1 MKNSKDFNNN
11 NSERSEDNTLEQVVI
26 LIKKGIQL
34 VDLNRFIEGIN
45 YYKNA
50 IKLMKN
56 IGGFENEVE
65 KVEKLLDEAS
75 NKQEQYLQKV
85 EQESGVIEKV
95 ILTKEEQLAEFERK
109 RKKEEAISAEAYN
122 LLEKGSILVQ
132 SNRFDQALEKYT
144 LAIEKFKEINWL
156 TEIPKIHILIKELN
170 EKKEVILRQLEAKM
184 KEERMR
190 KEIIEK
196 EKEFFMQRQ
205 DFRKMSAEMKK
216 HKFDIFQQQKK
227 KEEKLS
233 SEAYDLLGEASKLE
247 EQRQFDEALEK
258 YQLAIENFKEISW
271 VSEIPKITQLIKE
284 LNEKK
289 EVILRQ
295 LETKMKEEK
304 LRKDILEKE
313 KEFLMQR
320 QDFQKM
326 SSEMK
331 KTKFNAFQQQKMREE
346 KLSLEAYDLL
356 GEASNLEEKNQFN
369 EALEKYQH
377 AIEKFKEI
385 NWDTEIPKINQL
397 IKELKDKQKKYLEF
411 FIKEKEKILQL
422 KAQQEK
428 SKEIE
433 QIKEE
438 FLQKTFIDKDKE
450 KKLKELK
457 KNR

>member
-1 MKNSKDFNNN
+1 
-11 NSERSEDNTLEQVVI
+11 
-26 LIKKGIQL
+26 
-34 VDLNRFIEGIN
+34 
-45 YYKNA
+45 
-50 IKLMKN
+50 
-56 IGGFENEVE
+56 
-65 KVEKLLDEAS
+65 
-75 NKQEQYLQKV
+75 
-85 EQESGVIEKV
+85 
-95 ILTKEEQLAEFERK
+95 
-109 RKKEEAISAEAYN
+109 
-122 LLEKGSILVQ
+122 
-132 SNRFDQALEKYT
+132 FDQALEKYM

-170 EKKEVILRQLEAKM
+170 EKKEVILRQWEAKM

-190 KEIIEK
+190 QEIIEK
-196 EKEFFMQRQ
+196 EKEFLMQRQ

-247 EQRQFDEALEK
+247 EQHRFDEALEK

-295 LETKMKEEK
+295 WEAKMKEEK

-346 KLSLEAYDLL
+346 KLSSEAYDLL

-422 KAQQEK
+422 KAQLEK

-457 KNR
+457 KE

>member
-11 NSERSEDNTLEQVVI
+11 DSERSEDNTLEQVFI

-85 EQESGVIEKV
+85 EQESEVIEKV

-132 SNRFDQALEKYT
+132 SNQFDQALEKYM

-170 EKKEVILRQLEAKM
+170 EKKEVILRQWEAKM

-190 KEIIEK
+190 QEIIEK
-196 EKEFFMQRQ
+196 EKEFLMQRQ

-233 SEAYDLLGEASKLE
+233 S
-247 EQRQFDEALEK
+247 
-258 YQLAIENFKEISW
+258 
-271 VSEIPKITQLIKE
+271 
-284 LNEKK
+284 
-289 EVILRQ
+289 
-295 LETKMKEEK
+295 
-304 LRKDILEKE
+304 
-313 KEFLMQR
+313 
-320 QDFQKM
+320 
-326 SSEMK
+326 
-331 KTKFNAFQQQKMREE
+331 
-346 KLSLEAYDLL
+346 EAYDLL

-457 KNR
+457 KE

>member
-1 MKNSKDFNNN
+1 MKNSKDYND
-11 NSERSEDNTLEQVVI
+11 SERFGDSTLEQVFI
-26 LIKKGIQL
+26 LIKKGIEL

-65 KVEKLLDEAS
+65 KIEKLLDEVC

-85 EQESGVIEKV
+85 EQESRVIEKV

-132 SNRFDQALEKYT
+132 FNRFDQALEKYM

-170 EKKEVILRQLEAKM
+170 EKKEVILRQREVKM
-184 KEERMR
+184 KDEKLKREIVENER
-190 KEIIEK
+190 K
-196 EKEFFMQRQ
+196 FLMQRQ
-205 DFRKMSAEMKK
+205 DFQKMSAEMKK

-247 EQRQFDEALEK
+247 EQHRFDEALEK
-258 YQLAIENFKEISW
+258 YQLAIENFKEINW
-271 VSEIPKITQLIKE
+271 VSEIPKINQLIKE

-295 LETKMKEEK
+295 REAKMKEEK
-304 LRKDILEKE
+304 LRKDILEKG
-313 KEFLMQR
+313 KEILLQR
-320 QDFQKM
+320 QVFQKI
-326 SSEMK
+326 SSDMK
-331 KTKFNAFQQQKMREE
+331 KVKFNAFQQQKMREE
-346 KLSLEAYDLL
+346 KISSEAYDLL

-385 NWDTEIPKINQL
+385 NWLTEIPKINQL
-397 IKELKDKQKKYLEF
+397 IKELKIKQKKYLEF
-411 FIKEKEKILQL
+411 FIKEKEEILQL

-433 QIKEE
+433 LIKEE
-438 FLQKTFIDKDKE
+438 FLQKTFIDKE

-457 KNR
+457 KE

>member
-11 NSERSEDNTLEQVVI
+11 DSERSEDNTLEQVFI

-65 KVEKLLDEAS
+65 KVEKLLEEAS

-109 RKKEEAISAEAYN
+109 RKKEKEISAEAYN
-122 LLEKGSILVQ
+122 LLEKGSILIQ
-132 SNRFDQALEKYT
+132 SNRFDQALEKYM

-170 EKKEVILRQLEAKM
+170 EKKEVILRQREAKM
-184 KEERMR
+184 KEEMLR
-190 KEIIEK
+190 KEIVEK
-196 EKEFFMQRQ
+196 KKEFLIQRQ
-205 DFRKMSAEMKK
+205 DFQKMSAEMKK
-216 HKFDIFQQQKK
+216 QKFDIFQQQKK

-247 EQRQFDEALEK
+247 EQHRFDEALEK

-295 LETKMKEEK
+295 REAKMKEEK

-313 KEFLMQR
+313 KEILLQH

-346 KLSLEAYDLL
+346 KLSSEAYDLL

-385 NWDTEIPKINQL
+385 NW
-397 IKELKDKQKKYLEF
+397 
-411 FIKEKEKILQL
+411 
-422 KAQQEK
+422 
-428 SKEIE
+428 
-433 QIKEE
+433 
-438 FLQKTFIDKDKE
+438 
-450 KKLKELK
+450 
-457 KNR
+457 

>member
-109 RKKEEAISAEAYN
+109 RKKEETISAEAYN

-132 SNRFDQALEKYT
+132 SNRFDQALEKYM

-216 HKFDIFQQQKK
+216 HKFDIIQQQKK

-295 LETKMKEEK
+295 QETKMKEEK

-397 IKELKDKQKKYLEF
+397 IKELKDKQKN
-411 FIKEKEKILQL
+411 I
-422 KAQQEK
+422 
-428 SKEIE
+428 
-433 QIKEE
+433 
-438 FLQKTFIDKDKE
+438 
-450 KKLKELK
+450 
-457 KNR
+457 

>member
-1 MKNSKDFNNN
+1 LKNSEDYNNN
-11 NSERSEDNTLEQVVI
+11 DSERSEDSTLEQVFI

-34 VDLNRFIEGIN
+34 VDLNRFIDGIN

-65 KVEKLLDEAS
+65 KVEKLLEEAC

-109 RKKEEAISAEAYN
+109 RKKEKEISAEAYN
-122 LLEKGSILVQ
+122 LLEKGSLLIQ
-132 SNRFDQALEKYT
+132 SNRFDQALEKYM

-156 TEIPKIHILIKELN
+156 TEIPKIHILIKKLN
-170 EKKEVILRQLEAKM
+170 EKKEVILRQREAKM
-184 KEERMR
+184 KEEKLR
-190 KEIIEK
+190 KEIVEK
-196 EKEFFMQRQ
+196 KKEFLMQRQ
-205 DFRKMSAEMKK
+205 DFQKMSAEMKK
-216 HKFDIFQQQKK
+216 QKFDIFQQQKK

-247 EQRQFDEALEK
+247 EQHRFDEALEK
-258 YQLAIENFKEISW
+258 YQHAIENFKEISW
-271 VSEIPKITQLIKE
+271 VSEIPKINQLIKE

-295 LETKMKEEK
+295 REAKMKEEK

-313 KEFLMQR
+313 KEILLQR

-346 KLSLEAYDLL
+346 KLSSEAYDLL

-385 NWDTEIPKINQL
+385 HWDTEIPKINQL
-397 IKELKDKQKKYLEF
+397 IKELEDKQKKHLEF

-433 QIKEE
+433 LIKEE

-457 KNR
+457 KE

>member
-11 NSERSEDNTLEQVVI
+11 DSERSEDNTLEQVFI

-34 VDLNRFIEGIN
+34 VDLNRFIDGIN

-65 KVEKLLDEAS
+65 KVEKLLEEAC

-85 EQESGVIEKV
+85 EQESGIVEKV
-95 ILTKEEQLAEFERK
+95 ILTKEEQLAEFEKK
-109 RKKEEAISAEAYN
+109 RKKEEAISVEAYN
-122 LLEKGSILVQ
+122 LLEKGSILIQ
-132 SNRFDQALEKYT
+132 SNRFDQALEKYM

-170 EKKEVILRQLEAKM
+170 EKKEVILRQREAKI
-184 KEERMR
+184 KEEKLR

-196 EKEFFMQRQ
+196 EKEFLMQRQ
-205 DFRKMSAEMKK
+205 DFQKMSAEMKK
-216 HKFDIFQQQKK
+216 HKFDIFQQQKMR
-227 KEEKLS
+227 EEKLS
-233 SEAYDLLGEASKLE
+233 SEAYDLLGEASKLK
-247 EQRQFDEALEK
+247 EQHRFDEALEK

-271 VSEIPKITQLIKE
+271 VSEIPKINQLIKE

-295 LETKMKEEK
+295 REAKMKEEK

-313 KEFLMQR
+313 KEILLQR

-331 KTKFNAFQQQKMREE
+331 KVKFNAFQQQKMREE
-346 KLSLEAYDLL
+346 KISSEAYDLL
-356 GEASNLEEKNQFN
+356 GEASNLEEKTQFN

-385 NWDTEIPKINQL
+385 NWVTEIPKINQL

-433 QIKEE
+433 LIKEE

-457 KNR
+457 KE

>member
-132 SNRFDQALEKYT
+132 SNRFDQALEKYM

-216 HKFDIFQQQKK
+216 HKFDIIQQQKK

-295 LETKMKEEK
+295 QETKMKEEK

>member
-11 NSERSEDNTLEQVVI
+11 DSERSEDNTLEQVFI

-85 EQESGVIEKV
+85 EQESEVIEKV

-132 SNRFDQALEKYT
+132 SNQFDQALEKYM

-170 EKKEVILRQLEAKM
+170 EKKEVILRQWEAKM

-190 KEIIEK
+190 QEIIEK
-196 EKEFFMQRQ
+196 EKEFLMQRQ

-247 EQRQFDEALEK
+247 EQHRFDEALEK

-295 LETKMKEEK
+295 WEAKMKEEK

-346 KLSLEAYDLL
+346 KLSSEAYDLL

-422 KAQQEK
+422 KAQLEK

-457 KNR
+457 KE

>member
-1 MKNSKDFNNN
+1 LKNSEDYNNN
-11 NSERSEDNTLEQVVI
+11 DSEGSEDSTLEQVFI

-34 VDLNRFIEGIN
+34 VDLNRFIDGIN

-65 KVEKLLDEAS
+65 KVEKLLDEAC

-85 EQESGVIEKV
+85 EQESEVIEKV

-122 LLEKGSILVQ
+122 LLENGSILVQ
-132 SNRFDQALEKYT
+132 SNRFDQALEKYM

-170 EKKEVILRQLEAKM
+170 EKKEVILRQREAKI
-184 KEERMR
+184 KEEKLR

-196 EKEFFMQRQ
+196 EREFLMQRQ
-205 DFRKMSAEMKK
+205 DFREMSAEMKK

-247 EQRQFDEALEK
+247 EQHRFDEALEK
-258 YQLAIENFKEISW
+258 YQLAIENFKEINW
-271 VSEIPKITQLIKE
+271 VSEIPKINQLIKE

-295 LETKMKEEK
+295 REAKMKEEK

-331 KTKFNAFQQQKMREE
+331 KVKFNAFQQQKMREE
-346 KLSLEAYDLL
+346 KLSSEAYDLL

-385 NWDTEIPKINQL
+385 NWVTEIPKINQL

-457 KNR
+457 KE

>member
-11 NSERSEDNTLEQVVI
+11 DSERSEDNTLEQVFI

-85 EQESGVIEKV
+85 EQESEVIEKV

-132 SNRFDQALEKYT
+132 SNQFDQALEKYM

-170 EKKEVILRQLEAKM
+170 EKKEVILRQWEAKM

-190 KEIIEK
+190 QEIIEK
-196 EKEFFMQRQ
+196 EKEFLMQRQ

-247 EQRQFDEALEK
+247 EQHRFDEALEK

-295 LETKMKEEK
+295 WEAKMKEE
-304 LRKDILEKE
+304 RMRQEIIEKE

-346 KLSLEAYDLL
+346 KLSSEAYDLL

-422 KAQQEK
+422 KAQLEK

-457 KNR
+457 KE

>member
-1 MKNSKDFNNN
+1 MKNSEDYNNN
-11 NSERSEDNTLEQVVI
+11 DSERSEDSTLEQVFI

-34 VDLNRFIEGIN
+34 VDLNRFIDGIN

-65 KVEKLLDEAS
+65 KVEKLLEEAY

-85 EQESGVIEKV
+85 EQESGAIEKV

-109 RKKEEAISAEAYN
+109 RKKEEEISAEAYN
-122 LLEKGSILVQ
+122 LLEKGSILIQ
-132 SNRFDQALEKYT
+132 FNRFDQALEKYM

-156 TEIPKIHILIKELN
+156 TEIQKIHILIKELN
-170 EKKEVILRQLEAKM
+170 EKKEVILRQREA
-184 KEERMR
+184 
-190 KEIIEK
+190 
-196 EKEFFMQRQ
+196 
-205 DFRKMSAEMKK
+205 
-216 HKFDIFQQQKK
+216 
-227 KEEKLS
+227 
-233 SEAYDLLGEASKLE
+233 
-247 EQRQFDEALEK
+247 
-258 YQLAIENFKEISW
+258 
-271 VSEIPKITQLIKE
+271 
-284 LNEKK
+284 
-289 EVILRQ
+289 
-295 LETKMKEEK
+295 KMKEEK

-313 KEFLMQR
+313 KEILLQR

-331 KTKFNAFQQQKMREE
+331 KVKFNAFQQQKMREE
-346 KLSLEAYDLL
+346 KISSEAYDLL
-356 GEASNLEEKNQFN
+356 GEASNLEEKTQFN

-385 NWDTEIPKINQL
+385 NWVTEIPKINQL
-397 IKELKDKQKKYLEF
+397 IKELKIKQKKYLEF

-433 QIKEE
+433 LIKEE
-438 FLQKTFIDKDKE
+438 FLQKTFIDKE

-457 KNR
+457 KE

>member
-1 MKNSKDFNNN
+1 MKNSEDYNNN
-11 NSERSEDNTLEQVVI
+11 DSERSEDSTLEQVFI

-65 KVEKLLDEAS
+65 KVEKLLDEVY

-132 SNRFDQALEKYT
+132 SNRFDQALEKYM

-170 EKKEVILRQLEAKM
+170 EKKEVILRQREVKM
-184 KEERMR
+184 KEEKLKR
-190 KEIIEK
+190 EIVEK
-196 EKEFFMQRQ
+196 ERKFLMQRQ
-205 DFRKMSAEMKK
+205 DFQKMSAEMKK

-247 EQRQFDEALEK
+247 EQHRLDEALEK
-258 YQLAIENFKEISW
+258 YQLAIENFKEINW
-271 VSEIPKITQLIKE
+271 VSEIPKINQLIKE

-295 LETKMKEEK
+295 REAKMKEEK
-304 LRKDILEKE
+304 LRKDILEKG
-313 KEFLMQR
+313 KEILLQR
-320 QDFQKM
+320 QVFQKI

-331 KTKFNAFQQQKMREE
+331 KVKFNAFQQQKMREE
-346 KLSLEAYDLL
+346 KISSEAYDLL

-385 NWDTEIPKINQL
+385 NWLTEIPKINQL
-397 IKELKDKQKKYLEF
+397 IKELKIKQKKFLEF

-433 QIKEE
+433 LIKEE
-438 FLQKTFIDKDKE
+438 FIQKTFIDKDKE

-457 KNR
+457 KE